1 MEGNIPRH
9 ELLNETNKL
18 DVPINWSE
26 HVRSKC
32 RWCLLQFDSS
42 MACPRT
48 RKLCDYK
55 DAIKSVCALVSVKR
69 DIFTQASCIA
79 VQTVCDT
86 LYGQKYHVLLDHAV
100 ENEPSLQKFKTK
112 IFKTR
117 KIWRETE
124 CSHFCLKLSRLWKRC
139 EICSKLTIKT
149 PERCPCRRSLSLLL
163 TLNLFHLFLV
173 FLLLTLNR

>member
-1 MEGNIPRH
+1 M
-9 ELLNETNKL
+9 
-18 DVPINWSE
+18 
-26 HVRSKC
+26 
-32 RWCLLQFDSS
+32 
-42 MACPRT
+42 
-48 RKLCDYK
+48 
-55 DAIKSVCALVSVKR
+55 SVKR

-124 CSHFCLKLSRLWKRC
+124 CSHFCSKLSRLWKRC

-149 PERCPCRRSLSLLL
+149 PERYPCRRSYVFIVNFELISPFSSVSIVDFEQVNVCWALLKFSMI
-163 TLNLFHLFLV
+163 T
-173 FLLLTLNR
+173 NRF